1 LEAVDTK
8 MYQMEREIAQ
18 LEEEAESPRKMERRE
33 EIIKSLDKLK
43 ENIQRVRTHVIFPF
57 R

>member
-1 LEAVDTK
+1 
-8 MYQMEREIAQ
+8 MYQMEMEIAQ

-33 EIIKSLDKLK
+33 EIIKSLDELK
-43 ENIQRVRTHVIFPF
+43 ENIQRLRNHVILPL